1 MRRSLRPL
9 SFQPITSSLLLVTL
23 LLWVANGFAQDLS
36 PAESTGMRSGGKIYI
51 VIGVLA
57 LIWLGFGIY
66 LFLLER
72 RIQKMEGESKAKTE
86 TINQ

>member
-1 MRRSLRPL
+1 M
-9 SFQPITSSLLLVTL
+9 LLVTL
-23 LLWVANGFAQDLS
+23 LLSAANGFAQDLS

-66 LFLLER
+66 LYLLEG
-72 RIQKMEGESKAKTE
+72 RIKKMEEESKVKRE